1 MSSRFDPDDYII
13 QLVGLTK
20 FLPNNHCGVAIVEL
34 IWDGLVLGMT
44 EQSRAMMG
52 GEGEDLG
59 DRFAISDVKT
69 DILLFCDL
77 ADIFDVV

>member
-20 FLPNNHCGVAIVEL
+20 SLPNNHCGVAIVEL

-44 EQSRAMMG
+44 EQSREIMLR
-52 GEGEDLG
+52 EGEDLG
-59 DRFAISDVKT
+59 DRFVISDIKT

-77 ADIFDVV
+77 ADIFDTV

>member
-44 EQSRAMMG
+44 EQSSALMG
-52 GEGEDLG
+52 DEGEDLG
-59 DRFAISDVKT
+59 DRFVIDYIEP

>member
-1 MSSRFDPDDYII
+1 MSSRFDPDDYIV

-34 IWDGLVLGMT
+34 IWDGLALGMT
-44 EQSRAMMG
+44 EQSRAVMG
-52 GEGEDLG
+52 GEGEDLC
-59 DRFAISDVKT
+59 DRFVISDIKT